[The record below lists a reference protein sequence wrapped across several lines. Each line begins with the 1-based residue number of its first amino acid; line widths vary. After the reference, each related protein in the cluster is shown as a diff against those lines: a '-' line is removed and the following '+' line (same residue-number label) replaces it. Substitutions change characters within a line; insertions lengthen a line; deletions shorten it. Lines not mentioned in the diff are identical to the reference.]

1 MIDKLRIM
9 PSTTAAAASEP
20 AALDDPAVDR
30 LPRTGPAPWARD
42 ALRRRLLA
50 VADACAIAICT
61 VSLGFAAGE
70 GELLVAYVLGTIV
83 VLILV
88 AKMLGLYDRDHRYI
102 RHATLSELPG
112 IVAFAAIAAA
122 ESVIALTFL
131 GAQSESGTEL
141 TQFVLALPIVVAA
154 LRTFARAAWRALTPP
169 ERVVIVGSG
178 ALEHATR
185 RKFELLDT
193 LHGKLTAT
201 LEDRDALKGP
211 GLPKLV
217 ALLDELERQ
226 HGGTDRLIVADTVDE
241 AAIADLVPL
250 CRRREIK
257 LGLIPPARG
266 MFGTAVELD
275 HIGELPIVQFNTWN
289 VSRSTQWGK
298 RAVDV
303 GLSVVAL
310 ILTAPL
316 MPVIALLIRR
326 DSPGPI
332 LFRQRRSG
340 KDGVP
345 FTMLKFRTMIEGAEE
360 LVEHALAAGAIETPT
375 FKFADDPRRTRV
387 GRFLRR
393 TSLDELPQLV
403 NVLRGEM
410 SLVGPR
416 PEQTELVE
424 RYPADVRR
432 IRLCVK
438 PGITG
443 PMQISG
449 RGALTFEERVAIERD
464 YVEKLS
470 LRRDLAILLMTVSAV
485 VRQRGAY

>member
-1 MIDKLRIM
+1 MITRLHTT
-9 PSTTAAAASEP
+9 STTTAP
-20 AALDDPAVDR
+20 ADGKAGSLDR
-30 LPRTGPAPWARD
+30 LVADQQRRKADRPWARD

-50 VADACAIAICT
+50 LADGIAVATCT
-61 VSLGFAAGE
+61 LGFGFTAGR
-70 GELLVAYVLGTIV
+70 GVELAAYVLGTIA
-83 VLILV
+83 VLAV
-88 AKMLGLYDRDHRYI
+88 AAKLLGLYDRDHRAI
-102 RHATLSELPG
+102 RHLTLNELPG
-112 IVAFAAIAAA
+112 IVALGAIATA

-131 GAQSESGTEL
+131 GEQSESGTHL
-141 TQFVLALPIVVAA
+141 TWFALTLPLLVAV
-154 LRTFARAAWRALTPP
+154 LRTCARWVWRRATPP
-169 ERVVIVGSG
+169 ERVVLVGSG

-185 RKFELLDT
+185 RKFELIDS
-193 LHGKLTAT
+193 LHGELTAT
-201 LEDRDALKGP
+201 LEEPDALTGA

-217 ALLDELERQ
+217 ALLDDLERD
-226 HGGTDRLIVADTVDE
+226 HGGTDRLIIADAVDE

-289 VSRSTQWGK
+289 VSRTTQWGK

-303 GLSVVAL
+303 ALSIVAL
-310 ILTAPL
+310 IVTAPAV
-316 MPVIALLIRR
+316 PVIALLIRR
-326 DSPGPI
+326 DSPGRV

-360 LVEHALAAGAIETPT
+360 LLVDAIASDRLEQPM
-375 FKFADDPRRTRV
+375 FKLADDPRRTRV

-393 TSLDELPQLV
+393 TSLDELPQLL

-416 PEQTELVE
+416 PEQIELVE
-424 RYPADVRR
+424 RYPPDVRR
-432 IRLCVK
+432 IRLAVK

-443 PMQISG
+443 PMQVSG

>member
-1 MIDKLRIM
+1 MIDPLR
-9 PSTTAAAASEP
+9 TTSSMSATAETEP
-20 AALDDPAVDR
+20 AALDGAIAEQ
-30 LPRTGPAPWARD
+30 PRRKAHAPWARD

-50 VADACAIAICT
+50 AADACAIAICT
-61 VSLGFAAGE
+61 VGLGFTAGE
-70 GELLVAYVLGTIV
+70 GPMLVAYVLATVTLLIV
-83 VLILV
+83 V
-88 AKMLGLYDRDHRYI
+88 AKMLGLYDRDHRYV
-102 RHATLSELPG
+102 RHLTLNELPG
-112 IVAFAAIAAA
+112 IVALGAIASA
-122 ESVIALTFL
+122 ESIIVLTFL

-141 TQFVLALPIVVAA
+141 TQFVLVLPFTVAV
-154 LRTFARAAWRALTPP
+154 LRTCARLAWRAITPP

-178 ALEHATR
+178 ALERATR

-193 LHGKLTAT
+193 LHGNLTAT
-201 LEDRDALKGP
+201 LEDRDALRGS

-217 ALLDELERQ
+217 ELLDELERK
-226 HGGTDRLIVADTVDE
+226 HGGTDRLIIADTVGE

-250 CRRREIK
+250 CRAREIK

-266 MFGTAVELD
+266 MFATAVDLD

-289 VSRSTQWGK
+289 VSRTTQWGK
-298 RAVDV
+298 RTVDLA
-303 GLSVVAL
+303 LSLVAL
-310 ILTAPL
+310 ILTAPV

-345 FTMLKFRTMIEGAEE
+345 FTMLKFRTMIDGAEE
-360 LVEHALAAGAIETPT
+360 MLENALASGAIDELM
-375 FKFADDPRRTRV
+375 FKFVDDPRRTRV
-387 GRFLRR
+387 GRVLRR

-416 PEQTELVE
+416 PEQIELVE
-424 RYPADVRR
+424 RYPPDVRR
-432 IRLCVK
+432 IRLGVK

-443 PMQISG
+443 PMQVSG